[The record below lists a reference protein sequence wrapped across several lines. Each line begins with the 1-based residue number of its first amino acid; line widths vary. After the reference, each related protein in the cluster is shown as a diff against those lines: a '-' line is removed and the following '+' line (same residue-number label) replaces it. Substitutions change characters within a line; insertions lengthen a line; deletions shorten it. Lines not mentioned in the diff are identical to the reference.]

1 MISLN
6 PKGKAKKRLLFLIA
20 MAIALLVAAV
30 PTLAWAAGPTDIS
43 GHWAQERIA
52 AWVGQDLIK
61 GYPDG
66 TFRPDRS
73 ITRAEFMALVNRS
86 FGYSH
91 GSGSAFKDVPAGS
104 WFAGEVA
111 KAVAAG
117 YAGGYPDGTVRPNN
131 PITRAEAA
139 AMIALI
145 KGLAPDTSA
154 AGKFAD
160 AAGIPAWSKGAIGA
174 AVGGGIMGGYPD
186 GSFRADSPITRAEA
200 VTALTKA
207 LAVVYDKA
215 GTYGPVAGTATVI
228 GDLTIKTRDVTLQNT
243 LVLGDLIVD
252 RAVGDGNVTLKN
264 VVVRGATYVYGGG
277 VSSVYFID
285 SSTGRVYVARDD
297 GPVRIVVTGS
307 TEIKDLSLGSAVKVE
322 ETDLTG
328 TGIAGITVE
337 QKIGGAIEIELRG
350 VKADSLDIRSP
361 GITIK
366 ADGATDIQKLTVKAD
381 NVTVQTEKGTNIT
394 TLVADGKVSVT
405 GQGTIEKAEVKVS
418 GVSFETKPLSQ
429 DVANG
434 ATPPTTGSATAG
446 GGDGGSSNGGSSG
459 GEGGLTVTA
468 TAITDANVSIACG
481 SIDYD
486 YDFAVNGQPVT
497 YAQALQAPY
506 YLDPDTS
513 TVTLSDGTN
522 RSNAVTI
529 SSLGLD
535 NDGRKSYSGTQE
547 MNSDFVINGAWFP
560 TQVNIVLKSKTSID
574 GKSVTNPW
582 EKTFTIDINEDLE
595 VFKINADA
603 EYVFLRDTQLNP
615 VGDIVTGDLR
625 LIAAGQMNSV
635 ITWQSSDPCI
645 QIGNISNGFYPAA
658 VTRDDRQ
665 QKTVTLTATLTL
677 GSQSLTKAFT
687 VTVPAKET
695 LMVSA
700 SDASIPLNGDYKTPQ
715 AIKNYWLLMITNSN
729 PAITV
734 KDNISTAAVTVAQ
747 DAPLPNGFTYSV
759 AKNGPR
765 EIKITLEGEASALVT
780 GSTEVRFIVSPEAV
794 IEPGFKE
801 SGPVTVYINPP
812 GTGGPKISVDTGNS
826 DHRLKMQDGNIQ
838 PDPADNSWVLKISEP
853 QIKEG
858 VSLGDINITNL
869 PDGLGVQTVTLD
881 QQINSITITIGGTAS
896 EPLVSPVN
904 VGIVVKAGAANDTGY
919 EDSEQITAVI
929 EPYSFSLTDEQK
941 VAADK
946 AALTDDL
953 IKGGNTAL
961 DNVTVNLNLV
971 TSIPGGAGCS
981 ISWVSDNE
989 IVIATDGTVT
999 RPAYR
1004 FGNALVN
1011 LTATITNGSASDTK
1025 VFTVIVKEE
1034 EPTFVTVSSISN
1046 VTLAV
1051 YGSTD
1056 VAVTTSPADAVVTAV
1071 SSDASLVS
1079 VSVYEHTVS
1088 LEVYGKA
1095 GTATVTVTASK
1106 SGYNNGSRS
1115 FTVTVMPDKPASF
1128 TLGTAAGSLYIDMSG
1143 FKDRYGNDIVWDELR
1158 SAYGLDPAN
1167 SKIYLTTGDSVTSDV
1182 YATLAQLLDYQVDS
1196 IQDNIPELQDV
1207 LANGGTVIYFNDND
1221 LAQIFSGTGLDGM
1234 FAGFNS
1240 SVHTWVYAEITGTFN
1255 GQAWAISDSCQMPAI
1270 GDDVTLNTFNLGGAF
1285 DPFTQTVSGGYNVLE
1300 LVNLKVTDP
1309 INDQGA
1315 TLNING
1321 PANGIIIIPT
1331 DPTAMSAV
1339 TVNGITLDME
1349 GLPARVIQN
1358 GDVIVVV
1365 VTAQSGNTAYYKMT
1379 AVLAADKTALTA
1391 AVTAEIGEDHNNP
1404 VYVLTAADYT
1414 AGSWSAY
1421 AGAIT
1426 AAIAVEANPSS
1437 TQAEIDNAVAAIDA
1451 AKAGLVF
1458 AGQAELDAAKAAAE
1472 ALNEEDYTAE
1482 SWAVLQEAL
1491 EMPEGTNAEVVEKTT
1506 AINDAIAGLV
1516 TVAEA
1521 VAADKAALT
1530 EEVIKGGNA
1539 ALDNVTVNLN
1549 LVTSIPDGAGCS
1561 ISWASSDPSVIAT
1574 DGTVT
1579 RPAYGSG
1586 DATVTLT
1593 ATITSG
1599 SASDTK
1605 EFTVT
1610 VKQEER
1616 LTVAAVT
1623 NDSDNNTNVDAAK
1636 DSSGNIHL
1644 VYLKSGNAYYRKYTA
1659 GQGWGTEEQIGNS
1672 VLQAAIAA
1680 DSAGNP
1686 HIAYVNTSGAIN
1698 YIARESGSWSSP
1710 QTVLSSGGANV
1721 DLDIGPSGTVHFVFE
1736 GNLITDDSYAEIGYR
1751 TYSNGTFSGT
1761 EILFDGFYW
1770 YENGGKTGRYY
1781 YNPCIKADSSGN
1793 YHVVVKHHALDGAIG
1808 WTDHNY
1814 YLVYKANA
1822 GAGLE
1827 IGSES
1832 NGNAEMGMSN
1842 NPIVLTGSGA
1852 VIVYNDRFGAVNIA
1866 RPAGM
1871 YWNKTQVA
1879 SGTGASIDV
1888 AAPGSVK
1895 ITYTASGNLY
1905 YMEEGSAGEQI
1916 DSGLAGGVGYP
1927 VVLDTGTK
1935 VYVLYVKSDG
1945 SDNEVYCAA
1954 IAG

>member
-1 MISLN
+1 MN

-30 PTLAWAAGPTDIS
+30 PTPAWAAGPTDIS

-52 AWVGQDLIK
+52 ACAGQDLIK

-73 ITRAEFMALVNRS
+73 ITRAEFMVLVNRS

-91 GSGSAFKDVPAGS
+91 GSGRAFKDVPAGS

-139 AMIALI
+139 AMIARI
-145 KGLAPDTSA
+145 KDLAPDTAA

-174 AVGGGIMGGYPD
+174 AVGRGIMGGYPD

-228 GDLTIKTRDVTLQNT
+228 GDITVKTRDVTLQNT

-252 RAVGDGNVTLKN
+252 KAVGDGNVTLKN
-264 VVVRGATYVYGGG
+264 VTVRGSTYVYGGG
-277 VSSVYFID
+277 VNSVYFLD
-285 SSTGRVYVARDD
+285 AKTGKVYVARDD

-307 TEIKDLSLGSAVKVE
+307 TEIKDLSLSSDVKVE
-322 ETDLTG
+322 EADLTG
-328 TGIAGITVE
+328 KGIVGITVE
-337 QKIGGAIEIELRG
+337 KKAGGAIQIELKG
-350 VKADSLDIRSP
+350 VKAESLDIKTP

-366 ADGATDIQKLTVKAD
+366 ADGRTDVQKLTVKAD

-405 GQGTIEKAEVKVS
+405 GQGTIEKAEVKVN
-418 GVSFETKPLSQ
+418 GVSFETKPISQ

-560 TQVNIVLKSKTSID
+560 TQVNIVLKSKTSLD

-695 LMVSA
+695 LLVSA

-715 AIKNYWLLMITNSN
+715 AIKNYWLLMIANSN

-780 GSTEVRFIVSPEAV
+780 GSTEVGFIVSPEAV

-826 DHRLKMQDGNIQ
+826 DLRLKMQDGNIH

-858 VSLGDINITNL
+858 VSMGDINITNL

-881 QQINSITITIGGTAS
+881 QQINSITINIGGTAS

-929 EPYSFSLTDEQK
+929 EPYSLTDEQK

-946 AALTDDL
+946 AALTADI
-953 IKGGNTAL
+953 IKGGNA
-961 DNVTVNLNLV
+961 DFNNVTTDLNLV
-971 TSIPGGAGCS
+971 TSIIGGAGCT
-981 ISWVSDNE
+981 ITWASDN
-989 IVIATDGTVT
+989 
-999 RPAYR
+999 
-1004 FGNALVN
+1004 
-1011 LTATITNGSASDTK
+1011 
-1025 VFTVIVKEE
+1025 
-1034 EPTFVTVSSISN
+1034 
-1046 VTLAV
+1046 
-1051 YGSTD
+1051 
-1056 VAVTTSPADAVVTAV
+1056 
-1071 SSDASLVS
+1071 
-1079 VSVYEHTVS
+1079 
-1088 LEVYGKA
+1088 
-1095 GTATVTVTASK
+1095 
-1106 SGYNNGSRS
+1106 
-1115 FTVTVMPDKPASF
+1115 
-1128 TLGTAAGSLYIDMSG
+1128 
-1143 FKDRYGNDIVWDELR
+1143 
-1158 SAYGLDPAN
+1158 
-1167 SKIYLTTGDSVTSDV
+1167 DSVV
-1182 YATLAQLLDYQVDS
+1182 
-1196 IQDNIPELQDV
+1196 
-1207 LANGGTVIYFNDND
+1207 
-1221 LAQIFSGTGLDGM
+1221 
-1234 FAGFNS
+1234 
-1240 SVHTWVYAEITGTFN
+1240 
-1255 GQAWAISDSCQMPAI
+1255 
-1270 GDDVTLNTFNLGGAF
+1270 
-1285 DPFTQTVSGGYNVLE
+1285 
-1300 LVNLKVTDP
+1300 
-1309 INDQGA
+1309 
-1315 TLNING
+1315 
-1321 PANGIIIIPT
+1321 
-1331 DPTAMSAV
+1331 
-1339 TVNGITLDME
+1339 
-1349 GLPARVIQN
+1349 
-1358 GDVIVVV
+1358 
-1365 VTAQSGNTAYYKMT
+1365 
-1379 AVLAADKTALTA
+1379 
-1391 AVTAEIGEDHNNP
+1391 
-1404 VYVLTAADYT
+1404 
-1414 AGSWSAY
+1414 
-1421 AGAIT
+1421 
-1426 AAIAVEANPSS
+1426 
-1437 TQAEIDNAVAAIDA
+1437 
-1451 AKAGLVF
+1451 
-1458 AGQAELDAAKAAAE
+1458 
-1472 ALNEEDYTAE
+1472 
-1482 SWAVLQEAL
+1482 
-1491 EMPEGTNAEVVEKTT
+1491 
-1506 AINDAIAGLV
+1506 
-1516 TVAEA
+1516 
-1521 VAADKAALT
+1521 
-1530 EEVIKGGNA
+1530 
-1539 ALDNVTVNLN
+1539 
-1549 LVTSIPDGAGCS
+1549 
-1561 ISWASSDPSVIAT
+1561 AT

-1599 SASDTK
+1599 SASDNK

-1623 NDSDNNTNVDAAK
+1623 NDSDNNTNIDAAK

-1659 GQGWGTEEQIGNS
+1659 GQGWGTEEQIDNS

-1686 HIAYVNTSGAIN
+1686 HIAYVNSSGAIN

-1710 QTVLSSGGANV
+1710 QTVWSSGGANV
-1721 DLDIGPSGTVHFVFE
+1721 DLDIGPSGTVHFAFE
-1736 GNLITDDSYAEIGYR
+1736 GNPIAAADGYADIGYR
-1751 TYSNGTFSGT
+1751 TYSNGTFSVT
-1761 EILFDGFYW
+1761 EILFNGFYW
-1770 YENGGKTGRYY
+1770 YDGGGKTGRYY
-1781 YNPCIKADSSGN
+1781 SSPCIKVDSSDN
-1793 YHVVVKHHALDGAIG
+1793 YHVVVRHHALDGAIG

-1814 YLVYKANA
+1814 YLIYKSDA

-1832 NGNAEMGMSN
+1832 NGNTEMGMSN
-1842 NPIVLTGSGA
+1842 NPITLTGSGA
-1852 VIVYNDRFGAVNIA
+1852 AIVYTDSSGKVNVA
-1866 RPAGM
+1866 RPAGSA
-1871 YWNKTQVA
+1871 WNKTQMV
-1879 SGTGASIDV
+1879 SGSGASTDV
-1888 AAPGSVK
+1888 ALPWNLK
-1895 ITYTASGNLY
+1895 IIYTESGNLY
-1905 YMEEGSAGEQI
+1905 YVEEGKPGEQI
-1916 DSGLAGGVGYP
+1916 DSGIAGGVGYP
-1927 VVLDTGTK
+1927 VVLDTGARA
-1935 VYVLYVKSDG
+1935 YVLYVKSDG
-1945 SDNEVYCAA
+1945 SDNEVYCAT